1 MKNAFIQKL
10 PFESILLNKCT
21 IKIFEK
27 LYKTS
32 ISFVLFIKQEN
43 YLKIIES
50 ERIWKKQKDI
60 IG

>member
-10 PFESILLNKCT
+10 PLESILLNKCT

-27 LYKTS
+27 LYKIS
-32 ISFVLFIKQEN
+32 ISFVPLLKQGN

-50 ERIWKKQKDI
+50 ERTWKKQKDI

>member
-10 PFESILLNKCT
+10 PLESILLNKCT

-32 ISFVLFIKQEN
+32 ISFILLLKQGN

-50 ERIWKKQKDI
+50 EKTWKKQKDI